1 MYKIENENFEFELN
15 GKVHSVDPWPVYK
28 KLYLEEDVTV
38 YLEDAE
44 SDSLNDEQRR
54 IATEKALHLIRNTL
68 GFDENSL
75 SSGQCVQVMYAFIE
89 FIEEAKKKQHGWL
102 TLLQM
107 LAWDSLGVQEE
118 SPVEKSSESQSSEAG
133 SGI

>member
-1 MYKIENENFEFELN
+1 MYKIENENFEFEIG

-28 KLYLEEDVTV
+28 SLYLEDDVTV

-44 SDSLNDEQRR
+44 SDSLEQDQRSE
-54 IATEKALHLIRNTL
+54 AAEKALTIIRSAL
-68 GFDENSL
+68 GFDAESL
-75 SSGQCVQVMYAFIE
+75 SSGQCVQIMYAFIE

-107 LAWDSLGVQEE
+107 LAWDSLQAQAE
-118 SPVEKSSESQSSEAG
+118 SPTEKDSESPSSETE
-133 SGI
+133 SGT

>member
-1 MYKIENENFEFELN
+1 MYKIENENFEFEIN
-15 GKVHSVDPWPVYK
+15 GKVHSVDPWPMYK
-28 KLYLEEDVTV
+28 RLYLEDDITV
-38 YLEDAE
+38 HLEDAE
-44 SDSLNDEQRR
+44 SDSLSQEQRSV
-54 IATEKALHLIRNTL
+54 ATDKALGLIRSVL
-68 GFDENSL
+68 GFDEEGL

-107 LAWDSLGVQEE
+107 LAWDSLGEQEE

>member
-1 MYKIENENFEFELN
+1 MYKIENENFEFEIN
-15 GKVHSVDPWPVYK
+15 GKVHSVDPWPMYK
-28 KLYLEEDVTV
+28 RLYLEDDITV
-38 YLEDAE
+38 HLEDAE
-44 SDSLNDEQRR
+44 SDSLSQEQRSV
-54 IATEKALHLIRNTL
+54 ATDKALGLIRSVL
-68 GFDENSL
+68 GFDEEGL

-107 LAWDSLGVQEE
+107 LAWDSLKEE
-118 SPVEKSSESQSSEAG
+118 GESQTEKDLESQSSEAG

>member
-15 GKVHSVDPWPVYK
+15 GEVHSVDPWPIYK
-28 KLYLEEDVTV
+28 NLYLEEDVTV

-44 SDSLNDEQRR
+44 SDSLDDDQRR
-54 IATEKALHLIRNTL
+54 ASTEKALQLIRSVL
-68 GFDENSL
+68 GFDESSL

-107 LAWDSLGVQEE
+107 LAWDSFQDLEE
-118 SPVEKSSESQSSEAG
+118 SPTEKGLESPSNEAG

>member
-1 MYKIENENFEFELN
+1 MYKIENENFEFEIN

-28 KLYLEEDVTV
+28 KLYLEEDITV

-44 SDSLNDEQRR
+44 ADSLSQEERR
-54 IATEKALHLIRNTL
+54 AATDKALGLIRSAL
-68 GFDENSL
+68 ELDEESL

-107 LAWDSLGVQEE
+107 LAWDSFQAQEE
-118 SPVEKSSESQSSEAG
+118 SPTEKDLESQSSEAG

>member
-1 MYKIENENFEFELN
+1 MYKIENENFEFEIN

-28 KLYLEEDVTV
+28 KLYLEEDITV

-44 SDSLNDEQRR
+44 SDSLSQEERR
-54 IATEKALHLIRNTL
+54 AATDKALGLIRSAL
-68 GFDENSL
+68 ELDEESL

-107 LAWDSLGVQEE
+107 LAWDSFQAQEE
-118 SPVEKSSESQSSEAG
+118 SPTEKDLESQSSEAG